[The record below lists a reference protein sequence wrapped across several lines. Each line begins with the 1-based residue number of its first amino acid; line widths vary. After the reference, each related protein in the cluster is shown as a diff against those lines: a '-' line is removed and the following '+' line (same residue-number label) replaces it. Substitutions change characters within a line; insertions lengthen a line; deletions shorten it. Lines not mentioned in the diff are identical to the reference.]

1 MNYGDFSGLVQ
12 LGVGLHLGTALLQL
26 YGELGVQPLVR
37 TIGRTRSLFVVP
49 QDQRPPKAIEEELD
63 RLESRY
69 EIFKIQLFH
78 EYKRYVAANSVVAVI
93 LTVVLIILTF
103 KAEDPIPEKWDWV
116 TVILVAIS
124 VLPAPITLGAL
135 WFDAGTADET
145 DEGGSRR
152 FGEAGALGE

>member
-1 MNYGDFSGLVQ
+1 MR
-12 LGVGLHLGTALLQL
+12 TAH
-26 YGELGVQPLVR
+26 EM
-37 TIGRTRSLFVVP
+37 GRTRSLFVVP

-135 WFDAGTADET
+135 WFDAGRLMRPMKAEADALEKRALSASST
-145 DEGGSRR
+145 GEG
-152 FGEAGALGE
+152 